1 MLEILRTISREVEN
15 TPSETIREASF
26 QLEEIVQETPEESSS
41 SKYQAP
47 GDKLDAY
54 LAGSIKGDGSLITP
68 ESDRGCGGGRY
79 PNVKIVFR
87 CEDEPPFVFQSFAQG
102 LEVPCYAMLTI

>member
-1 MLEILRTISREVEN
+1 MLEILWTISREVEN

-26 QLEEIVQETPEESSS
+26 QLKEIVQETAEESSS
-41 SKYQAP
+41 GKYQAP

-54 LAGSIKGDGSLITP
+54 LAGLIKGDGSLITP
-68 ESDRGCGGGRY
+68 ESDRGCGSRY

-87 CEDEPPFVFQSFAQG
+87 CEDEPLCSKASHKDWRCRVIR
-102 LEVPCYAMLTI
+102 C